1 MCSLHFYQRDI
12 YSMMHL
18 TRARLSVTYFNKL

>member
-1 MCSLHFYQRDI
+1 
-12 YSMMHL
+12 MMHL